1 MIREKVIEVLKRN
14 TGIDNITEDMRFG
27 TDIVMTSISIMK
39 MVYDLEE
46 ELKIDN
52 LSVEAMYEIDTV
64 ADLIELVESSK

>member
-14 TGIDNITEDMRFG
+14 TGIDNINEDMRFG

>member
-14 TGIDNITEDMRFG
+14 TGIDNINEDMRFG

-46 ELKIDN
+46 ELRIDN